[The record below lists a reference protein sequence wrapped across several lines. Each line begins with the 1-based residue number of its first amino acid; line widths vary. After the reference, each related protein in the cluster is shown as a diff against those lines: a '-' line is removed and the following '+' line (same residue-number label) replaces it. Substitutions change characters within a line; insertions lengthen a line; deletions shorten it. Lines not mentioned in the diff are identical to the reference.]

1 MAPVIPSM
9 CDLGQQANRTQA
21 RYELNRAVD
30 LGDQAQQAAWT
41 LKWGEAAMQAAGD
54 AGDFGSDWDFFAGPS
69 NSLLE
74 AAVEAGDLA
83 DALLARLSADKP
95 DLAAAKAQ
103 ATALAKLL
111 VIVNTKLEP
120 FEG

>member
-1 MAPVIPSM
+1 MGSVILSM
-9 CDLGQQANRTQA
+9 RDLGQEANRTQA

-41 LKWGEAAMQAAGD
+41 LNWGEAAMQIADAAGD
-54 AGDFGSDWDFFAGPS
+54 YSNDWDFFSGPS

-74 AAVEAGDLA
+74 AAVDAGDAVDALV
-83 DALLARLSADKP
+83 ALLAAEKP
-95 DLAAAKAQ
+95 DLTAVKAQ

-111 VIVNTKLEP
+111 TTINTKLEP